1 MGRTR
6 ATTRD
11 RLDALERE
19 WTPFRRSLRRRDQ
32 PAFDRLFEHAR
43 GHAEAATQ
51 QNPADPW
58 RGFVF
63 AVLLAQERAIEA
75 REEEIAA
82 LEEELAA
89 LGEDL
94 AALEDLAAREAAVER
109 LPTDVLHERS
119 DELAAG
125 AAGQGDDDAEP
136 SA

>member
-19 WTPFRRSLRRRDQ
+19 WMPFRRSLRRRHQ

-63 AVLLAQERAIEA
+63 AVLLAQEQATAA

-82 LEEELAA
+82 LEEKLA
-89 LGEDL
+89 D
-94 AALEDLAAREAAVER
+94 REAEVER
-109 LPTDVLHERS
+109 LAADVDALHERVA
-119 DELAAG
+119 ELAG
-125 AAGQGDDDAEP
+125 ESVAADPEP

>member
-19 WTPFRRSLRRRDQ
+19 WTPFRRSLRRRHQ

-63 AVLLAQERAIEA
+63 AVLLAQERAIAARAEEIATLEETVATLEA
-75 REEEIAA
+75 EIAA
-82 LEEELAA
+82 LKDA
-89 LGEDL
+89 
-94 AALEDLAAREAAVER
+94 
-109 LPTDVLHERS
+109 TDV
-119 DELAAG
+119 DVDA
-125 AAGQGDDDAEP
+125 AEP
-136 SA
+136 RE

>member
-11 RLDALERE
+11 SLDALERE
-19 WTPFRRSLRRRDQ
+19 WNAFRRSLRRRDQ

-89 LGEDL
+89 REAEIERL
-94 AALEDLAAREAAVER
+94 AA
-109 LPTDVLHERS
+109 DVDALHERI
-119 DELAAG
+119 DDLVAG
-125 AAGQGDDDAEP
+125 ADESTADADESAGTTDR
-136 SA
+136 ST

>member
-11 RLDALERE
+11 SLDALERE
-19 WTPFRRSLRRRDQ
+19 WNAFRRSLRRRDQ

-82 LEEELAA
+82 REAEIERLAA
-89 LGEDL
+89 
-94 AALEDLAAREAAVER
+94 
-109 LPTDVLHERS
+109 DVDALHERI
-119 DELAAG
+119 DELATESAG
-125 AAGQGDDDAEP
+125 NSAP
-136 SA
+136 SP